1 MALEELQKGR
11 YRYLR
16 VLGSGGMGEVYLMQ
30 DERVTRQVAIKVIR
44 SENASSLDSNAAA
57 NAARLFQREA
67 KAIAALEHPNIL
79 PLYDFGEEISE
90 GTTISYMVMPFCADG
105 SLAGWLRQRA
115 GNPLSPQDSAYLIEQ
130 AAEGLQ
136 YGHDHDVIHLDVKP
150 SNFLLRG
157 NKKNPN
163 RPAVL
168 LADFG
173 IARSSTTVAN
183 TSRTIRGTPTA
194 MAPEQWTSSP
204 VPATD
209 QYALAVMAYELL
221 TGRAPFVGSMEQ
233 LMYQHFSTQ
242 PPDPTT
248 FNHSLPTAITPV
260 LVRALAKKPEERFP
274 SISAFASALQ
284 DAVHTSSTEVSHEPP
299 EAGIDTYTTVA
310 ISKEE
315 ANSGISRMITL
326 PGGGKVNVPI
336 PAGTHDGQ
344 VIRVPTSAESANQP
358 SALVL
363 SISVEPSHEVSP
375 ANSDGAIQAEPRQ
388 AITPQL
394 FEPVSGHDLPTMAAT
409 PISIRAAE
417 QERQASEP
425 KKSSPFR
432 FGTVSIIGLLVILLL
447 VGSSV
452 FYFTVLRTGSN
463 QLNTTAINHSNT
475 PVTRATAHAPLV
487 ASTSTIVS
495 TPTVAV
501 KDGMY
506 IPGTYKG
513 SMFNDTTTNQT
524 TYITVYLVQSK
535 GNGSL
540 TGSVTYTSPTQA
552 VYLLLSGTVDMQG
565 NFSFS
570 IQQPAGQ
577 KPLLYVG
584 TVQQQQGGNFLHGN
598 FCSSTTNVCLALS
611 GYFTV
616 GPGY

>member
-1 MALEELQKGR
+1 MALEELQNGR
-11 YRYLR
+11 YHYLR

-44 SENASSLDSNAAA
+44 SENVSAPDDNAAV

-105 SLAGWLRQRA
+105 SLAGWLRQRV
-115 GNPLSPQDSAYLIEQ
+115 GHPLSPQDSAYLIEQ

-136 YGHDHDVIHLDVKP
+136 YAHDHDVIHLDVKP

-163 RPAVL
+163 RPTLL

-173 IARSSTTVAN
+173 IARSSTTVSN

-233 LMYQHFSTQ
+233 LMYQHFSVE

-248 FNHSLPTAITPV
+248 LNHSLPPAVTPV
-260 LVRALAKKPEERFP
+260 LVRALAKKPEDRFP
-274 SISAFASALQ
+274 SISAFASTLQ
-284 DAVHTSSTEVSHEPP
+284 EAVNTASTEVSHEAQ

-315 ANSGISRMITL
+315 ANSGISRLITL

-336 PAGTHDGQ
+336 PAGAHDGQ
-344 VIRVPTSAESANQP
+344 VIRVPTSAESANQQG
-358 SALVL
+358 SLVL
-363 SISVEPSHEVSP
+363 SITVAPLHQTSP
-375 ANSDGAIQAEPRQ
+375 ANSDAAIQAEPRQ

-394 FEPVSGHDLPTMAAT
+394 FEPVSGHDLPTMAAAPL
-409 PISIRAAE
+409 PIQTA
-417 QERQASEP
+417 ERQSSVQ
-425 KKSSPFR
+425 KKSAPFR

-447 VGSSV
+447 VGSSL
-452 FYFTVLRTGSN
+452 FYFTVYRSGSN

-475 PVTRATAHAPLV
+475 PVTQTTAHTPLV
-487 ASTSTIVS
+487 NSTPTVAI

-513 SMFNDTTTNQT
+513 SMFNTTTNQT
-524 TYITVYLVQSK
+524 TSITVYLVQSK

-540 TGSVTYTSPTQA
+540 TGSVTYTSPTQS
-552 VYLLLSGTVDMQG
+552 VYLLLNGTVDMQG
-565 NFSFS
+565 NFSFA
-570 IQQPAGQ
+570 IQQPTGQ
-577 KPLLYVG
+577 KPLLYIG
-584 TVQQQQGGNFLHGN
+584 TVQKQSGGNYLHGN
-598 FCSSTTNVCLALS
+598 FCNSTTNVCLALS

>member
-1 MALEELQKGR
+1 MALEALQNGR
-11 YRYLR
+11 YHYLR

-79 PLYDFGEEISE
+79 PLYDFGEEISD

-150 SNFLLRG
+150 SNFLIRG

-163 RPAVL
+163 RPTLL

-233 LMYQHFSTQ
+233 LMYQHFSVQ
-242 PPDPTT
+242 PPAPTT
-248 FNHSLPTAITPV
+248 FNSSLPTAVTPV
-260 LVRALAKKPEERFP
+260 LVRALAKKPEDRFP
-274 SISAFASALQ
+274 SIAAFASALQ
-284 DAVHTSSTEVSHEPP
+284 DAVHTSSPEVSHEPQ

-315 ANSGISRMITL
+315 ADSGISRMITL

-344 VIRVPTSAESANQP
+344 IIRVPTSTESADQSSP
-358 SALVL
+358 LLL
-363 SISVEPSHEVSP
+363 SITIAPSHETP
-375 ANSDGAIQAEPRQ
+375 HSDEAIQAAQQQP
-388 AITPQL
+388 ITPQL
-394 FEPVSGHDLPTMAAT
+394 FEPVSGHDLPTMAAAS
-409 PISIRAAE
+409 SIQTA
-417 QERQASEP
+417 ERQSTIP
-425 KKSSPFR
+425 KRSSPFR
-432 FGTVSIIGLLVILLL
+432 FGTASIIGLLLILLL
-447 VGSSV
+447 VGSGI
-452 FYFTVLRTGSN
+452 FYFNVSRSN
-463 QLNTTAINHSNT
+463 NSQLGANAINHQNAG
-475 PVTRATAHAPLV
+475 ATQTA
-487 ASTSTIVS
+487 ASTQQRPTA
-495 TPTVAV
+495 TPTRGVTPTPTPQN
-501 KDGMY
+501 GMY

-513 SMFNDTTTNQT
+513 SMANSTTQQT

-535 GNGSL
+535 GSGAL
-540 TGSVTYTSPTQA
+540 TGSVTYTSPTQG
-552 VYLLLSGTVDMQG
+552 VYDLVTGTVDMQG

-584 TVQQQQGGNFLHGN
+584 TVQKQSDGNYLHGN
-598 FCSSTTNVCLALS
+598 FCSSTTSTCLSLS

-616 GPGY
+616 GPGYQ